1 MAKEKIDT
9 IEKIAISQEL
19 KSAVFTDLDESR
31 RVLVRCHVSPQKEE
45 VFIRIWTST
54 FLMDENSDH
63 VSSLQ
68 HAENIS
74 YFPNWTKVEKGKRRQ
89 FVLIF
94 DALPKRCK
102 KFHFIEQIP
111 QGGGFICMN
120 IPRNEEDIYDLEMI

>member
-54 FLMDENSDH
+54 FLMEP
-63 VSSLQ
+63 LR
-68 HAENIS
+68 A
-74 YFPNWTKVEKGKRRQ
+74 FFW
-89 FVLIF
+89 
-94 DALPKRCK
+94 LPQK
-102 KFHFIEQIP
+102 I
-111 QGGGFICMN
+111 
-120 IPRNEEDIYDLEMI
+120 